1 MFAVRMYD
9 VDKHAYSRVVADFPE
24 YAHAYRFCE
33 EVLEAHQVDLSPGS
47 YRSAKLDKSTQRY
60 YYENYAIFYYQ

>member
-9 VDKHAYSRVVADFPE
+9 SDKHAYSRVVADFPE

-33 EVLEAHQVDLSPGS
+33 EVLGAHQVEFSPGS
-47 YRSAKLDKSTQRY
+47 YRAAILDKNTRRY
-60 YYENYAIFYYQ
+60 SYENYAIFYYQ